1 MTGEWTSRSVVMTK
15 VQHWVAI
22 GLGLALLP
30 GVAQAVPGQSI
41 DEATAWI
48 QSNPTLQPARGE
60 KLLVRKTATPAQ
72 RFTFQALPLQAG
84 RAAPGSGGR
93 AVIRTEELAMFDML
107 NGLTIPRLEESLR
120 AIYGASIYQDYAQAT
135 VIYAYPTLSTRQQ
148 ATNRGT
154 PLLAQLQGE
163 LREGDRFAYWTE
175 ITRRPDGYAYMG
187 RLTVFLREDLPK
199 LEAELRSR

>member
-1 MTGEWTSRSVVMTK
+1 MMK

-22 GLGLALLP
+22 VSLTLGLTLLP
-30 GVAQAVPGQSI
+30 KPVQAIPGQTI

-48 QSNPTLQPARGE
+48 QSNPTLQPSRGE

-72 RFTFQALPLQAG
+72 RFTFQAIPLQAG

-93 AVIRTEELAMFDML
+93 AAIRTEELTMFDMI
-107 NGLTIPRLEESLR
+107 NGLTLFRLEESLR
-120 AIYGASIYQDYAQAT
+120 AIYGASIYQDYSQAD
-135 VIYAYPTLSTRQQ
+135 VVYAYPNPAVRGQ
-148 ATNRGT
+148 ATNRAT
-154 PLLAQLQGE
+154 PLLAELQGE

-175 ITRRPDGYAYMG
+175 ITRRPNGYAYMG
-187 RLTVFLREDLPK
+187 RLTVFLKEDLPK

>member
-1 MTGEWTSRSVVMTK
+1 MMK
-15 VQHWVAI
+15 VQYWVAI
-22 GLGLALLP
+22 GLGLGLAFLP
-30 GVAQAVPGQSI
+30 GMVRAIPGQSI
-41 DEATAWI
+41 DEVTAWI

-72 RFTFQALPLQAG
+72 RFTFQAIPLQVG

-93 AVIRTEELAMFDML
+93 AAIRTEELTMFDMI

-120 AIYGASIYQDYAQAT
+120 AIYGASIYQDYSQAD
-135 VIYAYPTLSTRQQ
+135 VVYAYPDLSVRGQ
-148 ATNRGT
+148 ATNRAT

-175 ITRRPDGYAYMG
+175 ITRRPNGYAYMG

>member
-1 MTGEWTSRSVVMTK
+1 MAK

-22 GLGLALLP
+22 AGLGLGLALLP
-30 GVAQAVPGQSI
+30 SMVQAIPGQSI

-48 QSNPTLQPARGE
+48 QSNPTLQPSRGE

-84 RAAPGSGGR
+84 RAAPGTGGR
-93 AVIRTEELAMFDML
+93 AAIRTEELAMFDMI
-107 NGLTIPRLEESLR
+107 NGLTIFRLEESLR
-120 AIYGASIYQDYAQAT
+120 AIYGASIYQDYAQAS
-135 VIYAYPTLSTRQQ
+135 VVFAYPDLSIRGQ
-148 ATNRGT
+148 ATNRAT

-175 ITRRPDGYAYMG
+175 ITRRADGYAYMG
-187 RLTVFLREDLPK
+187 RLTVFLKEDLPK